1 MKLYQ
6 IVETA
11 LIYNEESDFYDADD
25 FVATYGI
32 FSSYEK
38 AKSELFKLFHNQKTE
53 GLYYAI
59 EDKRNDDR
67 LGQKF
72 VLVKH
77 FEDEDESDQIISQFD
92 IVEFELDKASSASNP
107 YTYFDRLY

>member
-11 LIYNEESDFYDADD
+11 LIYNEESNFYDADD

-38 AKSELFKLFHNQKTE
+38 AKSELFRLFNSKNKKDF
-53 GLYYAI
+53 YYAI
-59 EDKRNDDR
+59 KDKRNDDR
-67 LGQKF
+67 LGQEF

-92 IVEFELDKASSASNP
+92 IIEFELDKASTASNP

>member
-11 LIYNEESDFYDADD
+11 LQYNEESNFYDNDD
-25 FVATYGI
+25 YVATYGI

-38 AKSELFKLFHNQKTE
+38 AKSELFRLFNSKDKKDF
-53 GLYYAI
+53 YYSI

-67 LGQKF
+67 INEQF
-72 VLVKH
+72 VLVKNY
-77 FEDEDESDQIISQFD
+77 EDESDEIISKFD
-92 IVEFELDKASSASNP
+92 IIEFELDKASSTSNP
-107 YTYFDRLY
+107 YTYYDRLY